1 MKKILL
7 TTALVG
13 SLVSGISAANAETK
27 VSGNLGISYLAT
39 SNESGT
45 NNGDRS
51 YNGFGNESQIN
62 IANSGDLNN
71 GMKYAAGFSWE
82 IDGGETLGHTA
93 TGASG
98 YAFDSAGASTEGTYI
113 EFISGDTTFGIG
125 ADRDTSLDGLGV
137 NFVGFGYRTISGVG
151 TSTSS
156 VATGANSSI
165 TNSSYGTNNSFGF
178 YANQKVA
185 GGTVGVN
192 YIPNTGHVAT
202 QDIANGATKANIDGG
217 ESYYSATYK
226 ASVSGFDIHA
236 GVNSTTG
243 VSTFSDQEGRG
254 ISLAY
259 TMGKTKVGASYGEL
273 DKSVATGGAKNQN
286 DTTEIG
292 IAHAVSDNTSV
303 GLTYTTTD
311 SSLAGKTEEE
321 IYTASVGYNLG
332 AVSIQI
338 QLKDAQDIAGTAGLD
353 AQQIGMYVGT
363 KF

>member
-27 VSGNLGISYLAT
+27 VSGNLGISYFAASNDTTGAT
-39 SNESGT
+39 SG
-45 NNGDRS
+45 S
-51 YNGFGNESQIN
+51 YNGFGTESQIN

-82 IDGGETLGHTA
+82 IDGGETL
-93 TGASG
+93 SG
-98 YAFDSAGASTEGTYI
+98 MDGSTKASTEGTYI
-113 EFISGDTTFGIG
+113 EFINGATTFGIG

-151 TSTSS
+151 TS
-156 VATGANSSI
+156 I
-165 TNSSYGTNNSFGF
+165 TNSSYGTQADFGF
-178 YANQKVA
+178 YANQKVGEGA
-185 GGTVGVN
+185 LAVN
-192 YIPNTGHVAT
+192 YVPNTGIKAT
-202 QDIANGATKANIDGG
+202 EDIGNSATKAKIDGG

-226 ASVSGFDIHA
+226 GKLGGIDVHA

-243 VSTFSDQEGRG
+243 VATFSDQEARG

-273 DKSVATGGAKNQN
+273 EKTAAAGATAVQN

-292 IAHAVSDNTSV
+292 IAHAVSDSTSV

-311 SSLAGKTEEE
+311 TSTSGTSSEE

-332 AVSIQI
+332 AVSVTF
-338 QLKDAQDIAGTAGLD
+338 QLKDAKDIGGAAGVD
-353 AQQIGMYVGT
+353 AQQLGMYVGT

>member
-27 VSGNLGISYLAT
+27 VSGNLGISYFAT
-39 SNESGT
+39 ANDSAASVNT
-45 NNGDRS
+45 DKS
-51 YNGFGNESQIN
+51 YNGFGTESQIN

-82 IDGGETLGHTA
+82 IDGGETL
-93 TGASG
+93 SG
-98 YAFDSAGASTEGTYI
+98 MDGSTKASTEGTYI

-137 NFVGFGYRTISGVG
+137 NFAGFGYRTISGVG
-151 TSTSS
+151 TT
-156 VATGANSSI
+156 ATAAASSI
-165 TNSSYGTNNSFGF
+165 TNTSYGTNNSFGF

-192 YIPNTGHVAT
+192 YIPNTGHAAT
-202 QDIANGATKANIDGG
+202 QDIANGATKASIDGG

-243 VSTFSDQEGRG
+243 VATFSDQEGRG

-273 DKSVATGGAKNQN
+273 EKTAAAGAAAVQN

-311 SSLAGKTEEE
+311 TSTSGTSSEE
-321 IYTASVGYNLG
+321 IYTASVGYNL
-332 AVSIQI
+332 V
-338 QLKDAQDIAGTAGLD
+338 LFL
-353 AQQIGMYVGT
+353 
-363 KF
+363 

>member
-113 EFISGDTTFGIG
+113 EFISGDTKFGVG

-151 TSTSS
+151 T
-156 VATGANSSI
+156 ATADKSI
-165 TNSSYGTNNSFGF
+165 TNSSYGTDASFGF
-178 YANQKVA
+178 YANQKI
-185 GGTVGVN
+185 GEGTFGVN
-192 YIPNTGHVAT
+192 YVPNTGRLST
-202 QDIANGATKANIDGG
+202 QDIGNGASKTSIDGG

-226 ASVSGFDIHA
+226 GKLGGIDVHA
-236 GVNSTTG
+236 GVNSKTG
-243 VSTFSDQEGRG
+243 IPTWSDQEARG

-259 TMGKTKVGASYGEL
+259 TMGKTKFGVSYGEL
-273 DKSVATGGAKNQN
+273 EKSVAAGAAKDQN

-292 IAHAVSDNTSV
+292 IAHAVSDTTSV
-303 GLTYTTTD
+303 GMTYTTTEGTV
-311 SSLAGKTEEE
+311 AGRGSEEE
-321 IYTASVGYNLG
+321 IYTAAVGYNLG
-332 AVSIQI
+332 AVSIQL
-338 QLKDAQDIAGTAGLD
+338 QVKDAQNISGAAGVD
-353 AQQIGMYVGT
+353 AQNIGMYIGT

>member
-1 MKKILL
+1 MKKILF

-27 VSGNLGISYLAT
+27 ISGNLGISYFAT
-39 SNESGT
+39 ANESNVNINT
-45 NNGDRS
+45 DRS
-51 YNGFGNESQIN
+51 YNGFGTESQIN

-82 IDGGETLGHTA
+82 IDGGETLTQAG
-93 TGASG
+93 
-98 YAFDSAGASTEGTYI
+98 GASTEGTYI
-113 EFISGDTTFGIG
+113 EFISGATTFGVG
-125 ADRDTSLDGLGV
+125 ADRDASLDGLGV

-273 DKSVATGGAKNQN
+273 DKSVAAGAAKNQN